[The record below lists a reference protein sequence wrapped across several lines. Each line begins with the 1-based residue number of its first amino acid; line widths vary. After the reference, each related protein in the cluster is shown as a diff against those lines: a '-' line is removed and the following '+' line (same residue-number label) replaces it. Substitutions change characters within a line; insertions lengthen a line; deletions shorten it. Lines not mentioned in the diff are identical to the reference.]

1 MEIEA
6 IISFVLLG
14 CALLSFFWEKV
25 SVDIT
30 ALALLASILLIS
42 FLGNLTAWPSYTEIL
57 TVFSA
62 EAPITIAAMFV
73 ISAAL
78 NRCRIIEQMTD
89 FLAKFCK
96 LGYSRFMIILLVLV
110 ALVSAFVNNT
120 PVVVVLLPAVFTL
133 SRKLGISSSKLL
145 IPVSYASIFGGCCT
159 LVGTSTNILANGI
172 ITSSEAYPGLEPIGM
187 FELSKLGL
195 PLLFISLGFLVLFSR
210 YLLPDREGLTNI
222 LSEIDQKQF
231 MTEAVVLKAS
241 PLVGKL
247 ALESDI
253 AKMSGTRILD
263 VIRQGESLGASKN
276 DSPLIAGD
284 KLILSCKPQGIIETQ
299 DIDGLDLV
307 DESKYGL
314 EQISSEESL
323 MVEAVIGPSSPLQS
337 KTLTEANFRAR
348 YNLGVLAL
356 HRKGK
361 NLNSQLDDIRLQASD
376 TILLMGVKKDIEKFR
391 ESEETILLDQAMVPM
406 KNFRNKAPLALS
418 ILFLVIAS
426 AALRWVPI
434 SVASLVGVSLLFL
447 TGCIKPREA
456 YEAIEWNILVLIYGM
471 LALGMAMESSG
482 ASTLIASSVGFM
494 SSAGMAGPMQI
505 VLTLVVLYLITSI
518 LTELLSN
525 AATIVIMAPISLEI
539 ASQLQLGA
547 SDAKAFLLTTCIAAS
562 ASFITPIGY
571 QTNTFVYTVGGYK
584 FSDFAKIGIFLNLI
598 YFTGTISLVCYFWDF
613 GV

>member
-1 MEIEA
+1 
-6 IISFVLLG
+6 
-14 CALLSFFWEKV
+14 
-25 SVDIT
+25 
-30 ALALLASILLIS
+30 
-42 FLGNLTAWPSYTEIL
+42 
-57 TVFSA
+57 
-62 EAPITIAAMFV
+62 
-73 ISAAL
+73 
-78 NRCRIIEQMTD
+78 
-89 FLAKFCK
+89 
-96 LGYSRFMIILLVLV
+96 
-110 ALVSAFVNNT
+110 
-120 PVVVVLLPAVFTL
+120 
-133 SRKLGISSSKLL
+133 
-145 IPVSYASIFGGCCT
+145 
-159 LVGTSTNILANGI
+159 
-172 ITSSEAYPGLEPIGM
+172 
-187 FELSKLGL
+187 
-195 PLLFISLGFLVLFSR
+195 
-210 YLLPDREGLTNI
+210 
-222 LSEIDQKQF
+222 
-231 MTEAVVLKAS
+231 
-241 PLVGKL
+241 
-247 ALESDI
+247 
-253 AKMSGTRILD
+253 
-263 VIRQGESLGASKN
+263 
-276 DSPLIAGD
+276 
-284 KLILSCKPQGIIETQ
+284 
-299 DIDGLDLV
+299 
-307 DESKYGL
+307 
-314 EQISSEESL
+314 
-323 MVEAVIGPSSPLQS
+323 
-337 KTLTEANFRAR
+337 
-348 YNLGVLAL
+348 
-356 HRKGK
+356 
-361 NLNSQLDDIRLQASD
+361 
-376 TILLMGVKKDIEKFR
+376 MGVKKDIEKFR

-539 ASQLQLGA
+539 ASQLQLGT

>member
-6 IISFVLLG
+6 IISFLLLG
-14 CALLSFFWEKV
+14 CALVSFFWEKI
-25 SVDIT
+25 SVDVT
-30 ALALLASILLIS
+30 ALALLASILMIS
-42 FLGNLTAWPSYTEIL
+42 FFGNLSAWPSYKDIL
-57 TVFSA
+57 QVFSA

-89 FLAKFCK
+89 FLGKFCK
-96 LGYSRFMIILLVLV
+96 LGYSKFMLILLALV

-120 PVVVVLLPAVFTL
+120 PVVVVLLPAIFTL

-172 ITSSEAYPGLEPIGM
+172 ITSTEVYPGLEPIGM

-210 YLLPDREGLTNI
+210 YLLPEREGLTNI
-222 LSEIDQKQF
+222 LSEIEQKQF
-231 MTEAVVLKAS
+231 MTEAVVLKSS
-241 PLVGKL
+241 PLIGKSVQ
-247 ALESDI
+247 ESDI
-253 AKMSGTRILD
+253 AKMSGARILD
-263 VIRQGESLGASKN
+263 VIRQSESLGPAKKN
-276 DSPLIAGD
+276 SPLIAGD
-284 KLILSCKPQGIIETQ
+284 KLILSCKPQGIIETN
-299 DIDGLDLV
+299 DIDGLHLV
-307 DESKYGL
+307 DETKYGL

-323 MVEAVIGPSSPLQS
+323 MVEAVIGPSSPLIS
-337 KTLTEANFRAR
+337 KTLSEANFRTR

-361 NLNSQLDDIRLQASD
+361 NLNARLDEIRLKASD
-376 TILLMGVKKDIEKFR
+376 TILLMGVTKDIEKFR
-391 ESEETILLDQAMVPM
+391 DSEETILLDQAMVPM
-406 KNFRNKAPLALS
+406 KNLRNKAPIALTV
-418 ILFLVIAS
+418 LFLVIAS
-426 AALRWVPI
+426 AALRWLPI
-434 SVASLVGVSLLFL
+434 SVASLVGVSLLFV

-471 LALGMAMESSG
+471 LALGMVMESSG
-482 ASTLIASSVGFM
+482 ASTLFASSVGYI
-494 SSAGMAGPMQI
+494 SGQGMDGPIQI
-505 VLTLVVLYLITSI
+505 ILTLIVLYLITSI

-539 ASQLQLGA
+539 ASQLQLSA
-547 SDAKAFLLTTCIAAS
+547 FDARAFLLTSCIAAS

-598 YFTGTISLVCYFWDF
+598 YFVGTITLVCYFWDF
-613 GV
+613 GM

>member
-6 IISFVLLG
+6 IISFLLLG
-14 CALLSFFWEKV
+14 CALVSFFWEKI
-25 SVDIT
+25 SVDVT
-30 ALALLASILLIS
+30 ALALLASILMIS
-42 FLGNLTAWPSYTEIL
+42 FFGNLSAWPSYKDIL
-57 TVFSA
+57 QVFSA

-89 FLAKFCK
+89 FLGKFCK
-96 LGYSRFMIILLVLV
+96 LGYSKFMLILLALV

-120 PVVVVLLPAVFTL
+120 PVVVVLLPAIFTL

-172 ITSSEAYPGLEPIGM
+172 ITSTEVYPGLEPIGM

-210 YLLPDREGLTNI
+210 YLLPEREGLTNI
-222 LSEIDQKQF
+222 LSEIEQKQF
-231 MTEAVVLKAS
+231 MTEAVVLKSS
-241 PLVGKL
+241 PLIGKSVQ
-247 ALESDI
+247 ESDI
-253 AKMSGTRILD
+253 AKMSGARILD
-263 VIRQGESLGASKN
+263 VIRQGESLGSAKKN
-276 DSPLIAGD
+276 SPLIAGD
-284 KLILSCKPQGIIETQ
+284 KLILSCKPQGIIETN
-299 DIDGLDLV
+299 DIDGLHLV
-307 DESKYGL
+307 DETKYGL

-323 MVEAVIGPSSPLQS
+323 MVEAVIGPSSPLIS
-337 KTLTEANFRAR
+337 KTLSEANFRTR

-361 NLNSQLDDIRLQASD
+361 NLNARLDEIRLKASD
-376 TILLMGVKKDIEKFR
+376 TILLMGVTKDIEKFR
-391 ESEETILLDQAMVPM
+391 DSEETILLDQAMVPM
-406 KNFRNKAPLALS
+406 KNLRNKAPIALTV
-418 ILFLVIAS
+418 LFLVIAS
-426 AALRWVPI
+426 AALRWLPI
-434 SVASLVGVSLLFL
+434 SVASLVGVSLLFV

-471 LALGMAMESSG
+471 LALGMVMESSG
-482 ASTLIASSVGFM
+482 ASTLFASSVGYI
-494 SSAGMAGPMQI
+494 SGQGMDGPIQI
-505 VLTLVVLYLITSI
+505 ILTLIVLYLITSI

-525 AATIVIMAPISLEI
+525 AATSVIMAPISLEI
-539 ASQLQLGA
+539 ASQLQLSA
-547 SDAKAFLLTTCIAAS
+547 FDARAFLLTSCIAAS

-598 YFTGTISLVCYFWDF
+598 YFVGTITLVCYFWGF
-613 GV
+613 GM